1 MKYLSVLLVLI
12 LFTQESISQTRLYD
26 LPFAKELKIVHDD
39 SVSRTICIDDK
50 SNTYWVDSIYPSFH
64 DYEYPERGVIT
75 RRSFLVSG
83 SYKYMLDS
91 LIIKNYNDYCLS
103 LDIARVN
110 ISKQKGTD
118 YLFIECY
125 NIFQYG
131 SDSQPIFILLTKEG
145 DSYAHPSVYVMEFCS
160 ENAYEN
166 IYVLYE
172 NDKIVIRGEGV
183 SLISFK

>member
-1 MKYLSVLLVLI
+1 MKYLAILLVLM
-12 LFTQESISQTRLYD
+12 LFTQESISQTRLKD
-26 LPFAKELKIVHDD
+26 LPFSKELKIVHDD

-50 SNTYWVDSIYPSFH
+50 SNTYWVDSIYPLFYE
-64 DYEYPERGVIT
+64 YEYPEKGVIT
-75 RRSFLVSG
+75 QRSFLVSG
-83 SYKYMLDS
+83 TNKYLLDS

-110 ISKQKGTD
+110 IFKQKGSE

-145 DSYAHPSVYVMEFCS
+145 KNFAHPSVYLMDIYS

-166 IYVLYE
+166 IYILYE
-172 NDKIVIRGEGV
+172 NDKIVMKGEGV
-183 SLISFK
+183 SLISF